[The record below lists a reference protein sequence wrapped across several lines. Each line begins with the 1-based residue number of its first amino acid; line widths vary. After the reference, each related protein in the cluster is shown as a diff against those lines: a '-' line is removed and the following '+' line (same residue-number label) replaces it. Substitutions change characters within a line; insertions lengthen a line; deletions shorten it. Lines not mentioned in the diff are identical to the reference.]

1 LEKLRHTALM
11 NKSINLEGYNLEIL
25 MSTDEVT
32 NVFSIQVKLLFVH
45 FVSFVGDLLLSVR
58 ISVSV

>member
-1 LEKLRHTALM
+1 MEKLRHTALM